1 MIAAPRFRRVWLILG
16 WVLVLMVVTLSLVP
30 LPAPT
35 TLTAQDKLNHL
46 LAYATLMAW
55 WTPLARAACRPA
67 LALLLLGLALELL
80 QARSGY
86 REGDIHDM
94 AANALGVGLGALFAR
109 LVPDWMR
116 RCERAVLALVPD
128 RFGR

>member
-1 MIAAPRFRRVWLILG
+1 MRFRRVWVTLG
-16 WVLVLMVVTLSLVP
+16 WLLVLMVATLSLVP
-30 LPAPT
+30 LPQPT

-55 WTPLARAACRPA
+55 WAPLARDACRPA
-67 LALLLLGLALELL
+67 LALLLLGLTLELL

-109 LVPDWMR
+109 LLPDWMA
-116 RCERAVLALVPD
+116 RCERAALALMP
-128 RFGR
+128 RRSGR

>member
-1 MIAAPRFRRVWLILG
+1 MRFRRVWLTLG
-16 WVLVLMVVTLSLVP
+16 WLLVLMVATLSLVP
-30 LPAPT
+30 LPEPT
-35 TLTAQDKLNHL
+35 TLTAQDKVNHL

-55 WTPLARAACRPA
+55 WAPLTRDACRPA
-67 LALLLLGLALELL
+67 LALLLLGLVLELL

-109 LVPDWMR
+109 LLPDWMA
-116 RCERAVLALVPD
+116 RCERAVLALMPP
-128 RFGR
+128 RSGR